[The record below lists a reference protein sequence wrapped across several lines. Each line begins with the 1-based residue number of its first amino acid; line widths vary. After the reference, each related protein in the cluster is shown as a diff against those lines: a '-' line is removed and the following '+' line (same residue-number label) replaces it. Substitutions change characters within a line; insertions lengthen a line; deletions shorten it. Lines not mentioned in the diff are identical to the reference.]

1 MAYINV
7 DEVYILDN
15 TGLQVDQTTD
25 LPFKDAG
32 LTESQQAQARKNIAA
47 GGTNPNLLDNPF
59 FTVRQRGDGPFSGAV
74 FTADRWSIAGSTG
87 SATLTSNG
95 ISVSL
100 AAGAPILQRLGFEL
114 ELGGPHTVSILEQ
127 GGTLSS
133 ATFTPTAGRENVVS
147 VGEYLLDFDT
157 RSEYA
162 PYYRF
167 MIYKNSAWTADFKAF
182 KLEKGT
188 VSTLANDVPPDYG
201 TELAKCQR
209 YFIRIAPT
217 AYTTLWSGVCINAST
232 FAFNI
237 TTPVPMRV
245 SNAMTITFTGTL
257 DFVEQTTSGAAIRT
271 VTGLTAYVPVSNSN
285 NIRVLATTASTLGS
299 NNLACIYTYA
309 YTPVIDVSCDL

>member
-133 ATFTPTAGRENVVS
+133 ATFTPTAGRENIVS

-157 RSEYA
+157 RSAYA

-201 TELAKCQR
+201 TELLKCQY
-209 YFIRIAPT
+209 YFRRISA
-217 AYTTLWSGVCINAST
+217 SSINAIDIAFASST
-232 FAFNI
+232 TRADIINAGHSR
-237 TTPVPMRV
+237 PMR
-245 SNAMTITFTGTL
+245 TIPTVTFSGAINVYNNGANHAVTAIAVVGYNTGFNL
-257 DFVEQTTSGAAIRT
+257 AFTTSGLS
-271 VTGLTAYVPVSNSN
+271 TGTGAVSFVSLNG
-285 NIRVLATTASTLGS
+285 T
-299 NNLACIYTYA
+299 
-309 YTPVIDVSCDL
+309 IDLSADL